1 MGLMKM
7 AEQPELSEQVSK
19 LAAEFDMIAELK
31 AENEALRK
39 QLDVERA
46 YSKQLAQNYESLNRE
61 YLSYMQRMSE
71 QVRRLQQYRP
81 MYSTGS
87 STSTTNWNMP

>member
-46 YSKQLAQNYESLNRE
+46 YSRQLAQNYESLNRE
-61 YLSYMQRMSE
+61 YLNYMQ
-71 QVRRLQQYRP
+71 QVQRYRP
-81 MYSTGS
+81 MYSTE
-87 STSTTNWNMP
+87 STSTTNWKM